1 MAVLH
6 TPRMVALIPGQSPPE
21 VKIPIFMFCCINR
34 LCGKGKKKL
43 YICHDAGKIMF
54 LSADLVR
61 KNLPLQVSHIRI

>member
-1 MAVLH
+1 MVDAVLH

-43 YICHDAGKIMF
+43 YICHDRGKNN
-54 LSADLVR
+54 V
-61 KNLPLQVSHIRI
+61 PLC